1 MTYEAKRAEYAGRCE
16 EALGRVAHTCL
27 RADSVVSQAA
37 RYSLMNGGKR
47 VRGVLVLAVCDML
60 AGDVPA
66 AGDYAAA
73 IEMVHA
79 YSLIHDD
86 LPCMDDDDMRR
97 GKPANH
103 IVYGEANALL
113 AGDLLLTAAFEA
125 IARADAGAEGRIAA
139 VQTLAQAAGAHGM
152 VYGQEL
158 DLAHEH
164 GQCDEATLRQIHL
177 HKTGALIKGAAHL
190 GVIAAGHSID
200 NCAEITTYAENVG
213 LAFQIVD
220 DILDKTSTQAELGKP
235 VGSDAAH
242 EKVTFVS
249 LCGMAESTREVH
261 RLTREAI
268 AEIERKY
275 ADKSKF
281 LSALAQQLSQRV
293 N

>member
-1 MTYEAKRAEYAGRCE
+1 MTFEARQAEYVRRCE
-16 EALGRVAHTCL
+16 VALGRVARTCL

-37 RYSLMNGGKR
+37 EYSLMNGGKR

-60 AGDVPA
+60 AGNLPA
-66 AGDYAAA
+66 AEDYAAA
-73 IEMVHA
+73 VEMVHA

-86 LPCMDDDDMRR
+86 LPCMDDDDVRR

-125 IARADAGAEGRIAA
+125 IARADTDAGSRIAA
-139 VQTLAQAAGAHGM
+139 VKTLAQAAGAHGM

-164 GQCDEATLRQIHL
+164 KQCDEETLRQIHL
-177 HKTGALIKGAAHL
+177 HKTGALIRGAAHL
-190 GVIAAGHSID
+190 GVIAAGNSID
-200 NCAEITTYAENVG
+200 NCTEITTYAENVG

-235 VGSDAAH
+235 VGSDDAH

-249 LCGMAESTREVH
+249 LFGIGESTRAVH

-268 AEIERKY
+268 AEINRRYGEY
-275 ADKSKF
+275 SEF
-281 LSALAQQLSQRV
+281 LSALAQRLSQRV
-293 N
+293 S